1 MSRYGRLVLF
11 AAFVVVVGGAAWTQY
26 AVQRNRADESS
37 AAARAN
43 TELLGA
49 VVQTENAVRDATV
62 VHDPAVLGT
71 YASGRVR
78 LRQAERTARAVIGDD
93 PELRE
98 RLHHEIA
105 LVDDWADAAARD
117 VAAAASEAA
126 ASTGARAAAARD
138 LMLERIRTANSS
150 LARAIDQHN
159 RDERD
164 AAGMQGIVA
173 LVVLCAAF
181 AVLNWALFVRTE
193 RRESRDRDRQLD
205 FAERLQTARS
215 EDDAHAMLARHLES
229 VAPDT
234 MVVVTG
240 DHDASA
246 AGRPITAHGER
257 IGTVI
262 IRSKRDLRPGTE
274 RWVHDSIL
282 RAAPVLGTLRMLAEA
297 QARAATDALT
307 GLGNRRLVEDALARM
322 AAQSRRTGDTFAVAM
337 IDVDRFKS
345 VNDTFGH
352 EAGDTL
358 LVAIADVLTAETREY
373 DIVGRRGGDEFI
385 VLLAGLDGT
394 QAATAMD
401 RCRGAIARLRL
412 DELLDRP
419 GVEPTTITTA
429 SFGVAAS
436 NPGQAADSDSL
447 VRAADEAVYEAKA
460 RGGNCVVTRA
470 LARV

>member
-1 MSRYGRLVLF
+1 MSRYGRLLLF
-11 AAFVVVVGGAAWTQY
+11 AAFVIVVGGAAWTQY
-26 AVQRNRADESS
+26 SVQRNRADESS

-43 TELLGA
+43 TELLEA

-62 VHDPAVLGT
+62 VHDPAVLDT
-71 YASGRVR
+71 YAAGRIR
-78 LRQAERTARAVIGDD
+78 LRQAEGTARAVIGDD

-98 RLHHEIA
+98 RLHDEIA
-105 LVDDWADAAARD
+105 LVDDWAGAAARD
-117 VAAAASEAA
+117 VAAAESTAA
-126 ASTGARAAAARD
+126 ASTGARASAARD
-138 LMLERIRTANSS
+138 PMLERIRTANGS
-150 LARAIDQHN
+150 LARAIDRHN

-164 AAGMQGIVA
+164 GAGMQGIVA

-181 AVLNWALFVRTE
+181 AVLNWVLFVRTE
-193 RRESRDRDRQLD
+193 RRDSRARDRQLD
-205 FAERLQTARS
+205 FAERLQAARS
-215 EDDAHAMLARHLES
+215 EDDARAMLARHLEA

-240 DHDASA
+240 DDDTSP

-282 RAAPVLGTLRMLAEA
+282 RAAPVLGTLRTLAEA

-358 LVAIADVLTAETREY
+358 LVAIAAVLTAETRDY

-436 NPGQAADSDSL
+436 NPGQPADPDSL